1 MHTQRRTFTKEGVV
15 KYLVHSRYY
24 AKYFCWTILAIL
36 KILKMANETTSAPLS
51 VPSYCMVEFAV
62 CREKTNLALYCECGL
77 CIYYIVFFLYL
88 IHCIFVLHW
97 LVCSSICNATM
108 SRFFAWVAFP
118 YLVAPAIAGTELAA
132 TPILRRS
139 SSSPLS
145 EIHFQPIRRLD

>member
-1 MHTQRRTFTKEGVV
+1 MHTQRRTFTRECVV
-15 KYLVHSRYY
+15 KYLVHS
-24 AKYFCWTILAIL
+24 KIFCLTILAIL

-77 CIYYIVFFLYL
+77 MYL
-88 IHCIFVLHW
+88 LHCIFSIYCIIFLSVMHW

-139 SSSPLS
+139 SSSLLS
-145 EIHFQPIRRLD
+145 ETHFQPIRRLD